1 MKKHILFF
9 TELLIVFVMVNPAEP
24 TSLIDPEELHVSL
37 HGRLSCLDCHHD
49 IHKDKQH
56 ADTQELNQTISAF
69 FEPEQCTN
77 CHDPHYHTNGQDTRA
92 CRSCH
97 LPHDEKIAHDAHMNV
112 ACEACHL
119 RGAKPVKDMENNRII
134 WHKDGTASDPGEIHN
149 MLTTGSDAMCGRCH
163 FKDNDLGVSAK
174 ALPAKTIICM
184 PCHTATFSISDVPT
198 IIALLIFM
206 VGFINLLLIWFSGRP
221 RKGKKS
227 SGPGLS
233 ITRIFK
239 IMGITFF
246 DVLLQRRLFHISR
259 TRWFIH
265 GLIFYPILLRFM
277 WGLVSLLSSLW
288 FKEWP
293 GVVILLDKNH
303 PITALLFDATG
314 LMVIIGVILMMITSR
329 LEGSRNRPEGLPA
342 RDWPAYGL
350 LAGIFV
356 AGFIL
361 EGTRIS
367 MTGASGGGEYAFLG
381 YTISRLFTN
390 MVLNNIYAYFW
401 YVHAILTAAFVAYLP
416 FSRMLHV
423 IIAPISM
430 AVKAFNI
437 TGHS

>member
-1 MKKHILFF
+1 MKAHILFLI
-9 TELLIVFVMVNPAEP
+9 ELLVIFFMVNPAEP
-24 TSLIDPEELHVSL
+24 SWLIDPEESHVSV
-37 HGRLSCLDCHHD
+37 HGQLSCPDCHHY

-56 ADTQELNQTISAF
+56 PDIQKVNQKISAF

-77 CHDPHYHTNGQDTRA
+77 CHDPHYHTNDQNMRA

-97 LPHDEKIAHDAHMNV
+97 LPHDEKIAHDAHLTV

-119 RGAKPVKDMENNRII
+119 RTVKPVKDMENNRII
-134 WHKDGTASDPGEIHN
+134 WHKHHTAPDPSEIHN
-149 MLTTGSDAMCGRCH
+149 MLATGDDAMCGRCH

-198 IIALLIFM
+198 ILALLVFI

-221 RKGKKS
+221 RKGKKP

-233 ITRIFK
+233 ATRIFK
-239 IMGITFF
+239 IIGIIFL
-246 DVLLQRRLFHISR
+246 DLLLQRRLFGISR
-259 TRWFIH
+259 IRWFIH

-293 GVVILLDKNH
+293 GVIIMLDKNH

-314 LMVIIGVILMMITSR
+314 VMVVIGVILMMIRSK
-329 LEGSRNRPEGLPA
+329 LDGSGKRPEGLPP

-356 AGFIL
+356 AGFVL
-361 EGTRIS
+361 EGMRIY
-367 MTGASGGGEYAFLG
+367 MTGASGGAEYAFLG
-381 YTISRLFTN
+381 YAISKLFRN
-390 MVLNNIYAYFW
+390 MFLNNIYAYFW
-401 YVHAILTAAFVAYLP
+401 YIHAVLTAGFLAYLP

-430 AVKAFNI
+430 AVKACSI
-437 TGHS
+437 TDYS